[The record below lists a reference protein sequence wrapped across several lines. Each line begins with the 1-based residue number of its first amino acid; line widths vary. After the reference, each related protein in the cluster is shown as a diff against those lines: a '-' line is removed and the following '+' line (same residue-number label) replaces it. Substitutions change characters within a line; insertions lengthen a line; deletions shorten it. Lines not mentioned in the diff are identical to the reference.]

1 MTGKETNGLVAL
13 VGEQIELYRRLETL
27 SERQHELVLGEDTD
41 ALLGVLGER
50 QTLID
55 SISEVSA
62 RMTPYRARWDEH
74 VGTMSEDG
82 RASLRRGLDE
92 LASMMS
98 RIAERDE
105 DDRRVMEERR
115 SRIQNQLSGVK
126 RGGAAVRGYAQAA
139 AKGPRFQ
146 DREA

>member
-1 MTGKETNGLVAL
+1 MTGKETSGLMAL
-13 VGEQIELYRRLETL
+13 VGEQIELYRRLESL

-50 QTLID
+50 QTLIE

-62 RMTPYRARWDEH
+62 QMAPYRARWDEH
-74 VGTMSEDG
+74 VGTMSEAG

-105 DDRRVMEERR
+105 DDRRVMEDRR
-115 SRIQNQLSGVK
+115 SKIQNQIAGVK
-126 RGGAAVRGYAQAA
+126 RGGAAVRGYAQQSAR
-139 AKGPRFQ
+139 GPRFQ